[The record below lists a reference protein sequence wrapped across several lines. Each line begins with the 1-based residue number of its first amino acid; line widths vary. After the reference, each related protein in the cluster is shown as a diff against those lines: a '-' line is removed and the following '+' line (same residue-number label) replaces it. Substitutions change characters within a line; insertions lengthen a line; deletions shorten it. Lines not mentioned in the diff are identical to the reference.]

1 MQLVTRK
8 NGGDM
13 SLQEVARAWK
23 NDDHHF
29 HWSEY
34 ESDRW
39 AVELAQKLHQEE
51 TEALQKE
58 GAADRSVH

>member
-1 MQLVTRK
+1 MQLITRK

-23 NDDHHF
+23 EDDHHL

-34 ESDRW
+34 DSDQW
-39 AVELAQKLHQEE
+39 AVQLAQKLHQEE
-51 TEALQKE
+51 MEALGKSDS
-58 GAADRSVH
+58 GRSVH